1 MLHLPPP
8 AADPRPVTDMLRL
21 WREASALAQEFDE
34 ALLATAPEG
43 IDFMVL
49 GRARRWQHK
58 VARLLA
64 GRLTT

>member
-1 MLHLPPP
+1 
-8 AADPRPVTDMLRL
+8 MLRL

-49 GRARRWQHK
+49 ARARRWQHK